1 MSNIAQTLRTAL
13 TDLQAQRT
21 HLERQSAALE
31 QAVSAVGGHVRR
43 AARTRKAT
51 PPRRPMSAA
60 QRKAVSARMKRY
72 WAARRKTK
80 QA

>member
-1 MSNIAQTLRTAL
+1 MADVSKAIQVALQQLR
-13 TDLQAQRT
+13 R
-21 HLERQSAALE
+21 ERAMLDRQIAALK
-31 QAVSAVGGHVRR
+31 QAVWGHGRR
-43 AARTRKAT
+43 ATRTKQAT
-51 PPRRPMSAA
+51 PPRRTMSAA

>member
-13 TDLQAQRT
+13 TELQAQRT
-21 HLERQSAALE
+21 QLDRQIAALE

-51 PPRRPMSAA
+51 PQRRTMSAA
-60 QRKAVSARMKRY
+60 QRKAVSARMKQY
-72 WAARRKTK
+72 WAARRNAKK
-80 QA
+80 A

>member
-1 MSNIAQTLRTAL
+1 MSNIAKALRTVL
-13 TDLQAQRT
+13 TELQAQRT
-21 HLERQSAALE
+21 HLDRQSAALE